1 MSNDVTTIN
10 ELMNEFDKDNN
21 ITIDVNENNINI
33 NDPIDRIYYYHDNF
47 KYNVLG
53 YDENVIDID
62 TSYYANNNL
71 KFHMFEIDFLTDFID
86 QLSELKK
93 TNHKLEQTLLTEQ
106 IFKINCRYKYN
117 SEQEPYYYNSILEK
131 SQYYEVTYKLDF
143 STNITNIKDITFVQG
158 NVEGNVQGNVEEFKT
173 NFTNIFNTW
182 TINKLD
188 YFSKNDNDYL
198 HLRAN
203 YYKLKFYKL
212 ILNYYM
218 TLELYKL
225 YGTNEGQK
233 KNDIEKILNNFNN
246 TFKNININLSSILNN
261 LEENKPSEENEHDS
275 DNKQISDAVDYTSK
289 LYNINN
295 IIEDKQ
301 TSIKKL
307 NNENEN
313 EKQELYKINIIFIIS
328 IILFILLIIFCIIV
342 YFSHIEE
349 NENIKIVSI
358 ILFVITLIIFTI
370 IIYLLKYENS
380 IIERFEDIY
389 TNNISQISHILDNI
403 KNIEEIEN
411 INLTYYSIINPH
423 LKNEYRKYDDK
434 KKKILIYDKLAKFN
448 LNINNYDKKFNIVN
462 IIYLLI
468 IVLLISL
475 SIVIYLY
482 LPDYINIIGIILLV
496 LFIII
501 TIMYCVE
508 IIMIVNTDANKY
520 YWINPSNNLIDKM

>member
-1 MSNDVTTIN
+1 MSSDVTTIN

-21 ITIDVNENNINI
+21 ITIQVNENNINI

-47 KYNVLG
+47 KYNISG

-93 TNHKLEQTLLTEQ
+93 TNHKLEQNLLTEQ

-117 SEQEPYYYNSILEK
+117 SEPESYYYNSILEN

-143 STNITNIKDITFVQG
+143 SANITNIKDITFA
-158 NVEGNVQGNVEEFKT
+158 EGNVEEFKT

-218 TLELYKL
+218 TLELYNL
-225 YGTNEGQK
+225 YGTDEGQK
-233 KNDIEKILNNFNN
+233 KNDIEKIINNFNN
-246 TFKNININLSSILNN
+246 TFRNININLSSILNN
-261 LEENKPSEENEHDS
+261 LEENKPSEKNQQES

-307 NNENEN
+307 NNESEN
-313 EKQELYKINIIFIIS
+313 EKRELYKINIIFIIC

-342 YFSHIEE
+342 YFSDIEE

-358 ILFVITLIIFTI
+358 VLFVITLIIFTI

-380 IIERFEDIY
+380 IIETFEDIY
-389 TNNISQISHILDNI
+389 ANNITSISDILDNI
-403 KNIEEIEN
+403 KNIEDIED

-423 LKNEYRKYDDK
+423 LKNEYRKYDEK

-448 LNINNYDKKFNIVN
+448 LNINTYDKKFNIVN

-475 SIVIYLY
+475 SIIIYLY

-520 YWINPSNNLIDKM
+520 YWINPSNNLINKM